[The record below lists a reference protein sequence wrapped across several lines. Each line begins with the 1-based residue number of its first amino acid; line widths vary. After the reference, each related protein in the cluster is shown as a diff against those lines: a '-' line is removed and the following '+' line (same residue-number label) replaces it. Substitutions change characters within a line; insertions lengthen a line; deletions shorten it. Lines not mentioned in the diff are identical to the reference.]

1 MPIFS
6 LVTDALTSAGSTI
19 NSLVSQVD
27 NVASNVKGYDTSCE
41 DGFDFD
47 SAKNV
52 IAQNLDACAIKV
64 QNTATVL
71 DTVVNSHTQLQ
82 NKMEF
87 PPSESTNKSK
97 NSTNSSNDGNSSG
110 GYGGG
115 SSGGYGGGSS
125 GGYGGSLGGGVY
137 PSAVGVAAGAIPVVA
152 QANTEEK
159 KKEKGRISV
168 VNTKIKST
176 GYAIVDKDVAGESK
190 ELLADSEFKYKD
202 GYATIGDCFVVACDS
217 SVGQVG
223 DVLQF
228 SQKDGT
234 VVHAV
239 IGVSTFEESNADKLH
254 FLVDQNS
261 KILKR
266 SEACDNLIQNNK
278 SIINFGSIYDIR
290 DFSLVAK
297 SVSGDTNMVS
307 TIISG
312 ASTQNIQKN
321 IENNKEGVKV

>member
-1 MPIFS
+1 M
-6 LVTDALTSAGSTI
+6 
-19 NSLVSQVD
+19 
-27 NVASNVKGYDTSCE
+27 
-41 DGFDFD
+41 
-47 SAKNV
+47 
-52 IAQNLDACAIKV
+52 
-64 QNTATVL
+64 
-71 DTVVNSHTQLQ
+71 
-82 NKMEF
+82 
-87 PPSESTNKSK
+87 
-97 NSTNSSNDGNSSG
+97 
-110 GYGGG
+110 
-115 SSGGYGGGSS
+115 
-125 GGYGGSLGGGVY
+125 
-137 PSAVGVAAGAIPVVA
+137 
-152 QANTEEK
+152 
-159 KKEKGRISV
+159 
-168 VNTKIKST
+168 
-176 GYAIVDKDVAGESK
+176 AGESK